1 MPHKPSLSIFYFKF
15 GGICSL
21 FIAQGIGNQ
30 ASLSEIKVEQTP
42 QFKLLESFPKCF
54 LRVSSTQ
61 LLCIRTAQPLSKMI
75 KDDSIKYP
83 ITPCL
88 RLLLGHNCTVSPSY
102 FSLIFTFIGKIK
114 SNETASHTRSVMEDA
129 SSTFIK
135 KKKKQL
141 IQSYVSPNKTHLFLF
156 VKSSILYTV
165 SEPQQQKKAPHQKK
179 KRAEYFK
186 LADFWGYFHT
196 II

>member
-1 MPHKPSLSIFYFKF
+1 M
-15 GGICSL
+15 
-21 FIAQGIGNQ
+21 
-30 ASLSEIKVEQTP
+30 
-42 QFKLLESFPKCF
+42 KLPAIRDQLWRMLLQHSF
-54 LRVSSTQ
+54 
-61 LLCIRTAQPLSKMI
+61 
-75 KDDSIKYP
+75 
-83 ITPCL
+83 
-88 RLLLGHNCTVSPSY
+88 
-102 FSLIFTFIGKIK
+102 
-114 SNETASHTRSVMEDA
+114 
-129 SSTFIK
+129 